1 MPQPP
6 DATPTLDAAFREPA
20 DAAARPAERA
30 AEASPEAAA
39 ERAALVRGLSLHAMA
54 ALRAVQHLAQRAFE
68 PLGLSP
74 SQVLVLL
81 MIQRGIDQPK
91 LLAAQLETVQSAVSA
106 VLRELQGR
114 GLIARAVDPNDR
126 RRVHLQVT
134 EHGLATLERAG
145 EVWLATAEQRLADV
159 ALGDLRATSRV
170 VDLLTHTGQP

>member
-6 DATPTLDAAFREPA
+6 DVPPA
-20 DAAARPAERA
+20 SD
-30 AEASPEAAA
+30 AA
-39 ERAALVRGLSLHAMA
+39 ERATIVRELALHAMA

-91 LLAAQLETVQSAVSA
+91 ALAEQLETVQSAVSA

-114 GLIARAVDPNDR
+114 ELVARAVDPSDR

-134 EHGLATLERAG
+134 DAGLATLERAG
-145 EVWLATAEQRLADV
+145 EVWLATAEERLSPVPLD
-159 ALGDLRATSRV
+159 DLRATSRV
-170 VDLLTHTGQP
+170 VDLLTRTGQA

>member
-6 DATPTLDAAFREPA
+6 DVPPA
-20 DAAARPAERA
+20 SD
-30 AEASPEAAA
+30 AA
-39 ERAALVRGLSLHAMA
+39 ERATIVRELALHAMA

-91 LLAAQLETVQSAVSA
+91 ALAEQLETVQSAVSA

-114 GLIARAVDPNDR
+114 ELVARAVDPSDR

-134 EHGLATLERAG
+134 DAGLATLERAG
-145 EVWLATAEQRLADV
+145 EVWLATAEERLSPVPLD
-159 ALGDLRATSRV
+159 DLRATSRV
-170 VDLLTHTGQP
+170 VDLLTRTGQS